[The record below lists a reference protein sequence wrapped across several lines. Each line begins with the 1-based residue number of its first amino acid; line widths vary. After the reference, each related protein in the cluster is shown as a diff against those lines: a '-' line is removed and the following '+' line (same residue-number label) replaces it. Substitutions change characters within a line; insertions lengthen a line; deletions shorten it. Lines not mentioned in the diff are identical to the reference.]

1 MRKAIPASGDG
12 RVQSLP
18 PELEARIAAIE
29 AAEAPVDFDR
39 RSALWMVLLGVM
51 LPILCLLLGWY
62 LPPGGS

>member
-1 MRKAIPASGDG
+1 
-12 RVQSLP
+12 VQSLP
-18 PELEARIAAIE
+18 PELEARISAIE
-29 AAEAPVDFDR
+29 AAEAPADFDR